1 MTHDVSPNDTA
12 ARNISGRVIGRDLGQ
27 KSIIVTGAAGGIG
40 SCVARFFAAAGASIM
55 LADIRATEAEKLANA
70 LVADGRRAASVA
82 VDIVDPDSARHMIA
96 ATIKAFGSIDVL
108 VNCAAIDAP
117 RGRAW
122 ELDDQHWRRII
133 DADLNGSWWCTKSVI
148 PHMIERKSGRI
159 IFIGSIAARKGS
171 SSTSVA
177 YNAAKAG
184 LHGLTFGLAKQL
196 EPYGILVNTVDP
208 GATGNTGEPM
218 TAEEVAEAS
227 ALFPLGL
234 GGPEPIAHACLYLA
248 GETGSWVSGTILN
261 VSGGRWHG

>member
-1 MTHDVSPNDTA
+1 MTHDAPLTDA
-12 ARNISGRVIGRDLGQ
+12 AVVDALEPTMERDLNNR
-27 KSIIVTGAAGGIG
+27 SVIVTGAAGGIG
-40 SCVARFFAAAGASIM
+40 SCIARFFAAAGASVM
-55 LADIRATEAEKLANA
+55 LADIRAAKAEALAKT
-70 LVADGRRAASVA
+70 LVSHGWRAASVA
-82 VDIVDPDSARHMIA
+82 VDIAEPDSARHMA
-96 ATIKAFGSIDVL
+96 AVTIRTIGAIDVL

-122 ELDDQHWRRII
+122 ELDDEHWRRIV
-133 DADLNGSWWCTKSVI
+133 DADLTGSWWCSKAVI
-148 PHMIERKSGRI
+148 PHTIERRSGRI

-171 SSTSVA
+171 SRTSVA

-196 EPYGILVNTVDP
+196 EPHGILVNTVAP

-218 TAEEVAEAS
+218 TAKEVAEAN

-248 GETGSWVSGTILN
+248 RESGSWVSCTILN
-261 VSGGRWHG
+261 VSGGHWQG